1 MSSGTYP
8 NLKNFRQFCKS
19 QEKKTQ
25 ASSQVTF
32 KLSTFDAN
40 ITAEERVFFLFSF
53 LNNQNDD
60 GKFCIRVGLGRELL
74 GRT

>member
-1 MSSGTYP
+1 M
-8 NLKNFRQFCKS
+8 KAK
-19 QEKKTQ
+19 QEQKTQ

-60 GKFCIRVGLGRELL
+60 VKFCIRVGLGRELL